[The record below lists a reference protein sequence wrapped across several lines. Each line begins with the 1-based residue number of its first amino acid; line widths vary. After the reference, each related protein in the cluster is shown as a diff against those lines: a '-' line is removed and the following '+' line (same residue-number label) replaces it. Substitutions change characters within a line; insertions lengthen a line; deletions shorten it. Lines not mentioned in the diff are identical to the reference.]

1 MLPGTVFVA
10 ASSFLGTM
18 KPDSGVAPNVLGTL
32 RFREMVGNGSLQ
44 PDLPPSLL
52 SGVPLI
58 VLVVVNQRA
67 FSFSV
72 SML

>member
-1 MLPGTVFVA
+1 MSWGHCVSV
-10 ASSFLGTM
+10 
-18 KPDSGVAPNVLGTL
+18 
-32 RFREMVGNGSLQ
+32 REMVGNGSLQ